1 MKVPKISPIPDGE
14 VVWWR
19 LRKDAIYE
27 TLMRRKPKKGSKS
40 FEEILLEE
48 MRNESG
54 SGAVGV
60 HKGCKETP

>member
-14 VVWWR
+14 VVSWR
-19 LRKDAIYE
+19 LKKDVIYE
-27 TLMRRKPKKGSKS
+27 AFAKRKARKGSKR